1 MKNRKLAK
9 AILQMA
15 KIDQKIRRSFE
26 KDIFL
31 TKELDK
37 IDTLNLEKMKNIIK
51 NFGWPTI
58 SLVGKK
64 VSHLAW
70 LLVQHADNDV
80 EFQEY
85 CLKLMK
91 KEVESGEVAKN
102 NIAFLTDRIL
112 VNKGME
118 QIYGTQFYE
127 DKDGKFLPKII
138 KNMRELD
145 KRRREMELENFEAY
159 KNRLKN
165 KKQHGTF

>member
-1 MKNRKLAK
+1 
-9 AILQMA
+9 
-15 KIDQKIRRSFE
+15 
-26 KDIFL
+26 
-31 TKELDK
+31 
-37 IDTLNLEKMKNIIK
+37 
-51 NFGWPTI
+51 
-58 SLVGKK
+58 
-64 VSHLAW
+64 
-70 LLVQHADNDV
+70 
-80 EFQEY
+80 
-85 CLKLMK
+85 MK